1 MLVGRLRGK
10 KAEQRGVKARSVAPL
25 AVAVLTVVG
34 SLVATGGPAGSADR
48 NRDQERAS
56 GKRHSE
62 PAGEMPARFVA
73 EVRGRIAVVPVATG
87 RVERHL
93 TGTDKQGGGAK
104 DPTVSPDGRT
114 VWFSRGSA
122 DCAAH
127 VASVSVKGG
136 NEEQLPGSGEAGAE
150 RRPLPRPGRAQIAF
164 ARSDCDEPGEALV
177 VGDLLGLEGYGQTG
191 LLPLAWSR
199 DGTHL
204 LATTSDATEVR
215 LLTVNKA
222 GAIVDDQELDPTD
235 KKADCRLTVVGF
247 SPDENNGY
255 VAVRRCGVSGEER
268 RSSLVL
274 LDKDLRFGKVVV
286 RLARGHEF
294 VDHIAFDPTGHS
306 LLYST
311 VPFALDEGRMADDQV
326 SLWLW
331 RDGENRR
338 LTRQSRYRHPSWL
351 P

>member
-1 MLVGRLRGK
+1 MRLGSLRGVNG
-10 KAEQRGVKARSVAPL
+10 EQRGAKGRWVAPV

-34 SLVATGGPAGSADR
+34 SLVATGDPAGSASRNGDR
-48 NRDQERAS
+48 ERAS
-56 GKRHSE
+56 GKQPSE
-62 PAGEMPARFVA
+62 PAGDMPARFVA
-73 EVRGRIAVVPVATG
+73 EGRGRIAVVSVATG

-93 TGTDKQGGGAK
+93 TAADKQGGGAK

-114 VWFSRGSA
+114 VWFARGGA
-122 DCAAH
+122 DCAGH
-127 VASVSVKGG
+127 VASVSVNGG
-136 NEEQLPGSGEAGAE
+136 AEKPLPGSGEAGPE
-150 RRPLPRPGRAQIAF
+150 RRPLPRPGRDQIAF
-164 ARSDCDEPGEALV
+164 ARSDCKEPGEALV

-191 LLPLAWSR
+191 LVPLAWNR

-222 GAIVDDQELDPTD
+222 GAIVDDQELDPPD
-235 KKADCRLTVVGF
+235 QKAGCRLRVVGF

-255 VAVRRCGVSGEER
+255 VAVRRCSR
-268 RSSLVL
+268 DNQSRSSLLL
-274 LDKDLRFGKVVV
+274 LDKDGRVGKVLV

-294 VDHIAFDPTGHS
+294 VDHLAFDPSGHS

-311 VPFALDEGRMADDQV
+311 VPLEVGEGPMASDQV
-326 SLWLW
+326 SLWVW

-338 LTRQSRYRHPSWL
+338 ITRNSRYRHPSWL